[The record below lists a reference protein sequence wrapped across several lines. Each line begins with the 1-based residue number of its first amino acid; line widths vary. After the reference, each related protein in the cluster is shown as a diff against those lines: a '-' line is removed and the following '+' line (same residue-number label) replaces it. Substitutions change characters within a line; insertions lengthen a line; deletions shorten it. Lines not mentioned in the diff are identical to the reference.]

1 MKFKRNRKSFT
12 LIETIAAT
20 LLLGLSVVVLTGISV
35 NSLRT
40 ARSITMDEQAWD
52 LADRQLTMVDFI
64 GVGNYLLSGPTE
76 GTFEGDGATFGWT
89 LGISETSLDFLYD
102 VTVTVRWMQQ
112 QRHKQIEAQ
121 TRLSGHE

>member
-1 MKFKRNRKSFT
+1 MKFKSNRNSFT
-12 LIETIAAT
+12 LIETLAAT
-20 LLLGLSVVVLTGISV
+20 LLLGLSVVVLAGISV

-64 GVGNYLLSGPTE
+64 GVRNYLLSGPAR
-76 GTFEGDGATFGWT
+76 GTFEGEGVAFGWT
-89 LGISETSLDFLYD
+89 LDISETTLDFLYD
-102 VTVTVRWMQQ
+102 VTVTVSWMQQ

-121 TRLSGHE
+121 TRLSGY